1 MTSLVEADRSL
12 FRLINRQWSNAFF
25 DSIMPWLRNGSTW
38 APLYLFLLVFV
49 ASNFKKRSGWWIV
62 FFICTVALTDM
73 AGTYL
78 FKHNFQRLRP
88 CFDPELAGSIRLL
101 INNCSGGYSF
111 TSNHAANHFG
121 MATFFFFSFRHVL
134 PKIAWIGF
142 LWAAAIAYAQ
152 VYVGV
157 HYPFDVLGG
166 AILGTLVGSISAL
179 VFNKRFG
186 FAIFD
191 YNQ

>member
-1 MTSLVEADRSL
+1 MSGLVNLDRSL
-12 FRLINRQWSNAFF
+12 FRTINSQWTNSFF
-25 DSIMPWLRNGSTW
+25 DAVMPWLRNGSTW

-49 ASNFKKRSGWWIV
+49 VSNFKKRSGWWII

-88 CFDPELAGSIRLL
+88 CFDPELASSIRLL

-142 LWAAAIAYAQ
+142 IWAAAIAYAQ

-166 AILGTLVGSISAL
+166 AILGILVGSISAL